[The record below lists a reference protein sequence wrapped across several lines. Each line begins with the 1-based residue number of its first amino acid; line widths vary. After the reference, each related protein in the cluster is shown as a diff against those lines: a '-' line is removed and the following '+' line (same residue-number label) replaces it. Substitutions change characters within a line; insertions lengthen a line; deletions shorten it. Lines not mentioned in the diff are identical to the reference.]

1 MIKLLRQT
9 THRLAFA
16 LWLFAACVPSAHA
29 QAAIFLP
36 TSVVEYAPFEVLVTT
51 GKTYCFDARF
61 PLLGEVQ
68 YTAGALSVVLTHLRT
83 PLRSLNDAIT
93 CDRDRRFMVP
103 GLPRGLQT
111 IKVDITDA
119 SDVSSVERSGANVS
133 ETLTASVQ
141 VAAFNSVTDL
151 AYFWTGT
158 FTPGLGGPVGF
169 LLTPSRQS
177 PWLVEWDWMEVGFVL
192 TGYTFRAFSMTPAD
206 RLPADLLRLYS
217 VKYPSPFGGTFWTT
231 DRAVAQRL
239 AGEWANPLV
248 ESNFAVGRVRAGGAC
263 PMGMSPVYQTFHAGA
278 VSHRWTQ
285 SRTAY
290 SALLANGYAGEGA
303 TWCAPALRGE

>member
-1 MIKLLRQT
+1 MSRHLTKARYPVVLM
-9 THRLAFA
+9 
-16 LWLFAACVPSAHA
+16 LWLLAAWHA
-29 QAAIFLP
+29 PVHAAISIQLP
-36 TSVVEYAPFEVLVTT
+36 ATVVEYTPFEVLVTT

-68 YTAGALSVVLTHLRT
+68 YTAGTLSVVLTHLRT
-83 PLRSLNDAIT
+83 PLRALNDAIT

-141 VAAFNSVTDL
+141 VAEFNSVTDL

-177 PWLVEWDWMEVGFVL
+177 PWLVEWDWMEVGVVL

-239 AGEWANPLV
+239 AGEWANPLI
-248 ESNFAVGRVRAGGAC
+248 ESNFAVGRVKAGGAC
-263 PMGMSPVYQTFHAGA
+263 PIGMSPVYQTFNAGA

-290 SALLANGYAGEGA
+290 TALLANGYSGEGA